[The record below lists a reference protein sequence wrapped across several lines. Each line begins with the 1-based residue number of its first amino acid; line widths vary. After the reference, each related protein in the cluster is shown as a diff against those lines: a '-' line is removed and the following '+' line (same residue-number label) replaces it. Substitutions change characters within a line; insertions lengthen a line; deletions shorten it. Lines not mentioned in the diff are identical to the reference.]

1 MATTESQRAVNEA
14 FYQVMVAER
23 RKLIMPLTGFV
34 LVFYFILPVLTNFT
48 SALDGVAFSGI
59 TWAFVYAFAQF
70 FMVVIVTT
78 IYRRRMDAVEDQHR
92 FAALDE
98 TAAHYDDPEEWQH
111 HEEEIDELE
120 HKGPTA

>member
-1 MATTESQRAVNEA
+1 MATPQSRRAANDA
-14 FYQVMVAER
+14 FYEVMVTER

-48 SALDGVAFSGI
+48 SLLDGVAFSGI

-78 IYRRRMDAVEDQHR
+78 IYRRRIDAVEDMHR
-92 FAALDE
+92 PAALDE
-98 TAAHYDDPEEWQH
+98 TAAHYDDPEQWQH
-111 HEEEIDELE
+111 HEEESEE
-120 HKGPTA
+120 HEHRGHHA